1 MAVWG
6 RVAGGLLLLGA
17 VALGVTLARRP
28 LLQAAGDFLVVE
40 DPLARADAVIA
51 VSGDGEERVRT
62 ASELLLQGYGRLL
75 ILSGGPGGG
84 TGSTDQLV
92 QYARRSGVPDPL
104 ILRDE
109 GATSTLENARGSAR
123 LMRAHGLSTGI
134 LVTSPYHMRRAI
146 IIFRSVFRAQRL
158 SVRAY
163 PARNSF
169 FEVREWW
176 TRRQDRELVEREY
189 LKLAAFLIGIH

>member
-6 RVAGGLLLLGA
+6 RRAGGLLLLGA
-17 VALGVTLARRP
+17 VALGGVLARRP
-28 LLQAAGDFLVVE
+28 LLQAVGDFLVVE

-62 ASELLLQGYGRLL
+62 ASELLLRGYAGLL
-75 ILSGGPGGG
+75 ILSGGPRGG
-84 TGSTDQLV
+84 TGSADQLV
-92 QYARRSGVPDPL
+92 RYAQRSGVPDHL
-104 ILRDE
+104 ILRDD
-109 GATSTLENARGSAR
+109 GATSTLENARGTAR

-134 LVTSPYHMRRAI
+134 LVTSPYHVRRSI
-146 IIFRSVFRAQRL
+146 IIFRSVFSPQRL
-158 SVRAY
+158 TVRAY
-163 PARNSF
+163 PARDSF